1 MRVIYF
7 AGCGAYTSHT
17 VRRKPPD
24 CSFME
29 RNAANIVYDPS
40 RRIQVGC
47 FYVQSKLSVVG
58 FQYEQNLSG
67 IFTGSKSIGHSSVT
81 NIIKCLTLV

>member
-1 MRVIYF
+1 MRVIYV

-29 RNAANIVYDPS
+29 HNAANIVYDPS
-40 RRIQVGC
+40 RSIQVGC

-58 FQYEQNLSG
+58 FQYEQNLSI
-67 IFTGSKSIGHSSVT
+67 IFTGSRKAEDTSLT
-81 NIIKCLTLV
+81 TIIKCLTLV